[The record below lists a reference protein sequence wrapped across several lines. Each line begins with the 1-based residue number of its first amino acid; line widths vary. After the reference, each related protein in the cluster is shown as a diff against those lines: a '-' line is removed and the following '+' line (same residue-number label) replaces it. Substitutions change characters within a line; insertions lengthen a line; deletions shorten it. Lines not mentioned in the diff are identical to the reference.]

1 MADEPTAPLP
11 LLGLASPFGIDPR
24 SGGIAITSGAGKLT
38 QNLERLLLS
47 RIGERLMLRDYGG
60 GASALVQENLNDGLL
75 AVARQQ
81 IGRAML
87 RFEPRALPQDIS
99 IIAQGA
105 ELYLRVQYL
114 QAEVP
119 GVQTTAIR
127 IG

>member
-1 MADEPTAPLP
+1 MADETTAPLP
-11 LLGLASPFGIDPR
+11 LLGVASPFGVDPG
-24 SGGIAITSGAGKLT
+24 SGGIGITSGTGKLT
-38 QNLERLLLS
+38 QNLERLMLS

-60 GASALVQENLNDGLL
+60 GASALVQENINDGLL

-81 IGRAML
+81 IGRALL

>member
-1 MADEPTAPLP
+1 MADEPAAPFP
-11 LLGLASPFGIDPR
+11 LLGPASPFRIDPR
-24 SGGIAITSGAGKLT
+24 SGGVATTSGTPKLT
-38 QNLERLLLS
+38 QNIERLMLI
-47 RIGERLMLRDYGG
+47 RVGERLMLRDYGG
-60 GASALVQENLNDGLL
+60 GASALAQENINDGLL

-81 IGRAML
+81 IGRALL